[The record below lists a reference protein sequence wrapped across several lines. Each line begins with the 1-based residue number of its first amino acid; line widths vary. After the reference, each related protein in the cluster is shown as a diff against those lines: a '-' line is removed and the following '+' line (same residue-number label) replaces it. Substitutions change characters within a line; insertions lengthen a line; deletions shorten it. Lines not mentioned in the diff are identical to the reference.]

1 MLIVADMF
9 QTGFDEPLLHTMY
22 VDKTLCDIKAVQ
34 TLSRLNRSHPQKHDT
49 FVLDFANKPEDIARS
64 FSTYYKTTI
73 LSGETDPNK
82 LYDLVATMERHQVY
96 TARNVDLLVNSYLN
110 GADRDKL
117 DPQLDACV
125 ALYKQLETDD
135 QIDFKSAAKAFVRT
149 YGFLGAIL
157 PYGNAEWEKLSIFLN
172 LLIPKL
178 PSPQEEDFSQGILDA
193 IDLDSYRNEARDS
206 LSIKLDDEDAEVA
219 PVPSSGATQIVS
231 PEMDLL
237 STILSNFN
245 DIFGNIDWKDV
256 DNVKR
261 QILEI
266 PAMVSKD
273 EKYQNAM
280 RNSDEQSARLES
292 ERALQQVIIDIMADN
307 MELFKQFQ
315 DNPSFKKWLS
325 NMVFNLT
332 YNKEGKP
339 YTPPQ
344 EEK

>member
-1 MLIVADMF
+1 M
-9 QTGFDEPLLHTMY
+9 
-22 VDKTLCDIKAVQ
+22 
-34 TLSRLNRSHPQKHDT
+34 
-49 FVLDFANKPEDIARS
+49 LDFANKPEIIQSS
-64 FSTYYKTTI
+64 FSTYYRTTL

-82 LYDLVATMERHQVY
+82 LYDLIATMEGYQVY
-96 TARNVDLLVNSYLN
+96 SQEQADRLVNLYLD

-117 DPQLDACV
+117 DPILDACA
-125 ALYKQLETDD
+125 ALYKMLDTED
-135 QIDFKSAAKAFVRT
+135 QIKFKSSAKSFVRT

-178 PSPQEEDFSQGILDA
+178 PSPRDDDLSQGILDT
-193 IDLDSYRNEARDS
+193 IDLESYRNEAREAV
-206 LSIKLDDEDAEVA
+206 SIKLEDEDAVVP
-219 PVPSSGATQIVS
+219 PVPAGKAGHIIQ

-237 STILSNFN
+237 SVILTDFN
-245 DIFGNIDWKDV
+245 DMFGNINWNDA
-256 DNVKR
+256 DNVRR

-292 ERALQQVIIDIMADN
+292 ERALQQVIFAIMADN

-325 NMVFNLT
+325 DLVFNLT

-339 YTPPQ
+339 YEAPSDGASS
-344 EEK
+344 KK

>member
-1 MLIVADMF
+1 MF

-22 VDKTLCDIKAVQ
+22 VDKMLYDIKAVQ
-34 TLSRLNRSHPQKHDT
+34 TLSRLNRCHPKKHDT
-49 FVLDFANKPEDIARS
+49 FVLDFANKPEIIQNS
-64 FSTYYKTTI
+64 FSTYYRTTL

-82 LYDLVATMERHQVY
+82 LYDLIATMDGYQVY
-96 TARNVDLLVNSYLN
+96 TQEQADRLVDLYLD
-110 GADRDKL
+110 GADRDRL
-117 DPQLDACV
+117 DPILDACKV
-125 ALYKQLETDD
+125 IYKSLDTED
-135 QIDFKSAAKAFVRT
+135 QIKFKSAAKSFVRT

-178 PSPQEEDFSQGILDA
+178 PSPREDDLSQGILET
-193 IDLDSYRNEARDS
+193 IDLESYRNEAREAV
-206 LSIKLDDEDAEVA
+206 SIKLEDKDSVVP
-219 PVPSSGATQIVS
+219 PVPAGKTGHIVQ

-237 STILSNFN
+237 SVILTDFN
-245 DIFGNIDWKDV
+245 DMFGNINWNDA
-256 DNVKR
+256 DNVRR

-292 ERALQQVIIDIMADN
+292 ERALQQVIFAIMADN

-325 NMVFNLT
+325 DLVFNLT
-332 YNKEGKP
+332 YNKDGKP
-339 YTPPQ
+339 CEAPGNGANP
-344 EEK
+344 KRN